1 MKVVLRGG
9 TVLLEE
15 TDDFGS
21 FAVRADP
28 DVDADAAL
36 RCAGA
41 GYVDG
46 DARIAVGWLR
56 AAGPGT
62 QEWRQSLDGMLAYAA
77 SKGWLHGD
85 HVQAHVERD

>member
-1 MKVVLRGG
+1 MKVVVRGG
-9 TVLLEE
+9 TVQLEE
-15 TDDFGS
+15 PDDFGS
-21 FAVRADP
+21 LAVRAD
-28 DVDADAAL
+28 ADAVL
-36 RCAGA
+36 RRVEA

-46 DARIAVGWLR
+46 DARISVGWLR

-85 HVQAHVERD
+85 HVQAHVERA